1 MVKPLSKS
9 SGTKSPTYL
18 VSTLSAPLFGYSSL
32 RIADLLS
39 SMLNPSAFNSPA
51 SPIIPLVTGTSSLD
65 FDKSSLLATSFF
77 RTHQLLLIWNHHI
90 LRILNRLVLR
100 GRVHHHLSPRPNMS
114 LLQLLLRSHHSFQI
128 WPFRHPKRKLNLADL
143 LETPNSSIIMLSTM
157 VPRVKQ
163 EKSLPQTPQ

>member
-32 RIADLLS
+32 KIADPLS
-39 SMLNPSAFNSPA
+39 STLNPSAFNLPA
-51 SPIIPLVTGTSSLD
+51 SPITPLVTGTSSLD
-65 FDKSSLLATSFF
+65 FAKSSLHATSSF

-100 GRVHHHLSPRPNMS
+100 GRVHHHLSPRPNLS

-128 WPFRHPKRKLNLADL
+128 WPFRHPKRKLNLADP
-143 LETPNSSIIMLSTM
+143 LEILNDPITECSIM
-157 VPRVKQ
+157 VPRL
-163 EKSLPQTPQ
+163 E

>member
-18 VSTLSAPLFGYSSL
+18 VSTPLAPLSGYSFL
-32 RIADLLS
+32 RIADRLS
-39 SMLNPSAFNSPA
+39 STLNPSGSSSPV
-51 SPIIPLVTGTSSLD
+51 SPITPQVTGTSSLV
-65 FDKSSLLATSFF
+65 FDKSSPLATSSFLT
-77 RTHQLLLIWNHHI
+77 RLLLLNWI
-90 LRILNRLVLR
+90 LYPFRILDHLVLR
-100 GRVHHHLSPRPNMS
+100 GRVHHHLSPRPNLS

-143 LETPNSSIIMLSTM
+143 LETPNDSIITLFTT

-163 EKSLPQTPQ
+163 EKSLPQMPQ

>member
-100 GRVHHHLSPRPNMS
+100 GRIHHHLSPRLNRS
-114 LLQLLLRSHHSFQI
+114 LLWQPSRSHHSFQI
-128 WPFRHPKRKLNLADL
+128 QPSHRSKRKLSLDAL
-143 LETPNSSIIMLSTM
+143 LETPNVSIITPYIM
-157 VPRVKQ
+157 VLRVKQ

>member
-65 FDKSSLLATSFF
+65 FVKSSLHATSSF
-77 RTHQLLLIWNHHI
+77 RTHQLLLTWNHLI

-100 GRVHHHLSPRPNMS
+100 GRVFPFRFPRPNRS
-114 LLQLLLRSHHSFQI
+114 HLRQHLRSTFLI
-128 WPFRHPKRKLNLADL
+128 RPFRRSKRKLNLADL
-143 LETPNSSIIMLSTM
+143 LEILNDPITECSIM
-157 VPRVKQ
+157 VPRL
-163 EKSLPQTPQ
+163 E

>member
-32 RIADLLS
+32 KIADLLS
-39 SMLNPSAFNSPA
+39 STLNPSAFNLPV
-51 SPIIPLVTGTSSLD
+51 SPITPLVTGTSSLD
-65 FDKSSLLATSFF
+65 FVKSSLHATSSF
-77 RTHQLLLIWNHHI
+77 RTHRLLLTWNHLI
-90 LRILNRLVLR
+90 LRILNRLILR
-100 GRVHHHLSPRPNMS
+100 GRVHYHLSPRPNRS

-128 WPFRHPKRKLNLADL
+128 WPFRRPKRKLNLADL
-143 LETPNSSIIMLSTM
+143 LETPNDSIITLFTT

>member
-100 GRVHHHLSPRPNMS
+100 GRSLPLLPRLSRLFLASN
-114 LLQLLLRSHHSFQI
+114 LHFLLRSLLRLKRQPS
-128 WPFRHPKRKLNLADL
+128 KRKLHSVDL
-143 LETPNSSIIMLSTM
+143 HATPSDSITTLYTM